1 MKTFLT
7 LFALVCSA
15 LMASAFAAKNP
26 GYRGYQPATVVSVD
40 SHETEPNSNY
50 AGSNPSDAPLQ
61 SAQVYSYDIGIRLGC
76 TVYRSRY
83 DSAFESLPS
92 VFTVNHPIEVNL
104 HKRVLEVSLPG
115 NHAVRMGIRSRRMLK
130 EASCSTGS

>member
-1 MKTFLT
+1 MKQILM
-7 LFALVCSA
+7 LFVFVAGALLPSA
-15 LMASAFAAKNP
+15 YAAKSHQFK
-26 GYRGYQPATVVSVD
+26 GFQPATVVSID
-40 SHETEPNSNY
+40 RHETESNSNY

-61 SAQVYSYDIGIRLGC
+61 SAEVYSYDIGIRLGC
-76 TVYRSRY
+76 TVYRARY

-115 NHAVRMGIRSRRMLK
+115 NHAVRMGIGSRIMIK
-130 EASCSTGS
+130 EASCSMGS